1 MFWCRALAAELG
13 SAEQHLEALGQ
24 WLADND
30 TLGWKYDLP
39 EDR

>member
-1 MFWCRALAAELG
+1 MKQAQFVARHQAHW
-13 SAEQHLEALGQ
+13 EALGQ